1 MAGKFLKMLGLGKSE
16 SGDEKPARMTSKNVM
31 GDFSSTL
38 EGPEYSRDSE
48 PGLFRAPEP
57 VIIRQNK
64 QSGWAA
70 LAPVMEHKDVDLE
83 TEQDPVAPSAST
95 DIDPYPAQADPP
107 TEELKKGEKSWDVLD
122 WGDE

>member
-1 MAGKFLKMLGLGKSE
+1 MAGKFLKLFGIGR
-16 SGDEKPARMTSKNVM
+16 DEDREKKPVKMTSRNVM

-48 PGLFRAPEP
+48 PGGFRAPEP
-57 VIIRQNK
+57 VIIRQSK

-70 LAPVMEHKDVDLE
+70 MAPIMEHDDVNLE
-83 TEQDPVAPSAST
+83 TEQDPVQSPRMEA
-95 DIDPYPAQADPP
+95 DPFPAEKDPP
-107 TEELKKGEKSWDVLD
+107 TEELKKSEKSWDILD